1 MFPSVQVR
9 RKHREAD
16 AATMIDRGKVSVLG
30 VQVDAVDYDAAV
42 ARIIDAASNDQP
54 YSVSALAVHGVM
66 TGVDDD
72 EHIARLNRF
81 DLITPDG
88 QPVRWAMNWLH
99 DTELPDRV
107 YGPRLTLEVCRAAAE
122 HGLPVYFYGSTRETL
137 DHLAERLPTLAP
149 GITIAGMRPSKFAT
163 STSDELELIAADI
176 RATGAKICMVG
187 LGCPR
192 QEVFVFENAHRLSMP
207 ALAVGAAFD
216 FHAGLA
222 KEPPAWVQRAGLQ
235 WAQRLVANPKRL
247 WRRYLILNPR
257 YSFAVLRQK
266 LGRYTPTAATEPTHI
281 GFS

>member
-1 MFPSVQVR
+1 
-9 RKHREAD
+9 
-16 AATMIDRGKVSVLG
+16 MIDNGKVSVLG
-30 VQVDAVDYDAAV
+30 VELDAVDYEAAV
-42 ARIIDAASNDQP
+42 ARIIEAATAQQP
-54 YSVSALAVHGVM
+54 YAISALAVHGVM
-66 TGVDDD
+66 TGVDDP
-72 EHIARLNRF
+72 EHIARLNKF

-99 DTELPDRV
+99 DTGLSDRV
-107 YGPRLTLEVCRAAAE
+107 YGPKLTLEVCRAAAE
-122 HGLPVYFYGSTRETL
+122 NGLPVYFYGSTQETL

-149 GITIAGMRPSKFAT
+149 GITIAGMRPSRFAT
-163 STSDELELIAADI
+163 STEAELDEVAAEI
-176 RATGAKICMVG
+176 TATGAKICMVG

-222 KEPPAWVQRAGLQ
+222 KEPPAWIQRAGLQ

-257 YSFAVLRQK
+257 YSVAVFRQK
-266 LGRYTPTAATEPTHI
+266 LGKYTHTEEATPSHI
-281 GFS
+281 GYS

>member
-1 MFPSVQVR
+1 
-9 RKHREAD
+9 
-16 AATMIDRGKVSVLG
+16 MIDKGKVSVLG
-30 VQVDAVDYDAAV
+30 VHVDAVDYEAAV
-42 ARIIDAASNDQP
+42 ERIIAAALANEP
-54 YSVSALAVHGVM
+54 YAISALAVHGVM
-66 TGVDDD
+66 TGVDDA

-99 DTELPDRV
+99 DAGLSDRV

-122 HGLPVYFYGSTRETL
+122 RGLPVYFYGSTQETL
-137 DHLAERLPTLAP
+137 DHLAERLPSLAP
-149 GITIAGMRPSKFAT
+149 GITIAGMRPSRFAT
-163 STSDELELIAADI
+163 STEDELDVVAAEI
-176 RATGAKICMVG
+176 RSTGAKICMVG

-192 QEVFVFENAHRLSMP
+192 QEVFVYENSRRLSMP

-222 KEPPAWVQRAGLQ
+222 KEPPAWIQRAGLQ

-257 YSFAVLRQK
+257 YASAVARQK
-266 LGRYTPTAATEPTHI
+266 LGRYTPTPESDPTHI
-281 GFS
+281 GYS

>member
-1 MFPSVQVR
+1 
-9 RKHREAD
+9 
-16 AATMIDRGKVSVLG
+16 MIDKGKVSVLG
-30 VQVDAVDYDAAV
+30 VQVDAVDYEAAV
-42 ARIIDAASNDQP
+42 ARIIDAAVNGRP
-54 YSVSALAVHGVM
+54 YSISALAVHGVM
-66 TGVDDD
+66 TGVDDG
-72 EHIARLNRF
+72 EHLARLNQF

-122 HGLPVYFYGSTRETL
+122 RGLPVYFYGSTQDTL

-163 STSDELELIAADI
+163 STEDELDVIADEI

-192 QEVFVFENAHRLSMP
+192 QEVFVFENAQRLSMP

-222 KEPPAWVQRAGLQ
+222 KEPPAWVQRSGLQ
-235 WAQRLVANPKRL
+235 WAQRLLANPKRL

-257 YSFAVLRQK
+257 YTVAVLRQK
-266 LGRYTPTAATEPTHI
+266 VGRHTPTPESRPSHI
-281 GFS
+281 GYS